1 MDFPVGSV
9 VKNLP
14 AMQETRVWSLG
25 WEDPLGKAMATH
37 SSIPAWKIPW
47 TEEPGGLL
55 SASSL
60 SICLSVD
67 FRLLKETWAL
77 IWCLCF
83 VFCLFVSKMTAFM
96 DLRNSVKARVLTGQ
110 KRYGVLWEFHV
121 ALSFISK
128 SYTCRLQDSLNCW
141 NRCNA
146 RGKGRSWGASQE
158 TIKIIL
164 VAWTRW
170 KQGRQWEV
178 DMEMCI
184 LKVEP

>member
-1 MDFPVGSV
+1 M
-9 VKNLP
+9 VKYLP
-14 AMQETRVWSLG
+14 GMQETRVWSLG

-146 RGKGRSWGASQE
+146 RGKGTNCHLIDGEDR
-158 TIKIIL
+158 IL
-164 VAWTRW
+164 VNSYFYFLPQKTIWSFRNLSISV
-170 KQGRQWEV
+170 R
-178 DMEMCI
+178 I
-184 LKVEP
+184 